1 MSELALRLG
10 DDALIAAQRLS
21 AWCANAH
28 ELEEDVALANI
39 ALDLL
44 GQARLLLTVAGE
56 ADGRT
61 EDDLAYL
68 RDERAFRN
76 VQLVELPDGD
86 FAATVVKMLFFSAY
100 QKHLYESLADDEVLG
115 GVAGKAVKEAAYHL
129 DHAVTWTRRLGD
141 GTGESH
147 RRMQAAVDA
156 LWPYTYEL
164 FEGNELREPWL
175 KTVEPILVEAT
186 LTRPGDGWAP
196 TGGRQGIHT
205 EHMGY
210 LLAEMQHLRRSHPG
224 ATW

>member
-1 MSELALRLG
+1 MSDLALRLG

-44 GQARLLLTVAGE
+44 GQARLLLTIAGG
-56 ADGRT
+56 AAGRT

-68 RDERAFRN
+68 RDEREFRN

-86 FAATVVKMLFFSAY
+86 FAAAVAKMLFFSAY
-100 QKHLYESLADDEVLG
+100 QKHLYESLVDDEVLG
-115 GVAGKAVKEAAYHL
+115 GVAGKAVKEAA
-129 DHAVTWTRRLGD
+129 
-141 GTGESH
+141 
-147 RRMQAAVDA
+147 VDA
-156 LWPYTYEL
+156 LWPYTLEL

-175 KTVEPILVEAT
+175 KTVEPVLVEAT
-186 LTRPGDGWAP
+186 LTRPADGWAP

>member
-1 MSELALRLG
+1 MSDLALRLG

-44 GQARLLLTVAGE
+44 GQARLLLTIAGG
-56 ADGRT
+56 AAGRT

-68 RDERAFRN
+68 RDEREFRN

-86 FAATVVKMLFFSAY
+86 FAAAVAKMLFFSAY
-100 QKHLYESLADDEVLG
+100 QKHLYESLVDDEVLG

-141 GTGESH
+141 GTEESH

-156 LWPYTYEL
+156 LWPYTLEL

-175 KTVEPILVEAT
+175 KTVEPVLVEAT
-186 LTRPGDGWAP
+186 LTRPADGWAP